1 MNVEVE
7 TLPNCIASLHI
18 ELPPDF
24 VTKEWNE
31 VVKGFRQV
39 ARIPGF
45 RPGKAPQ
52 NVVEAKFRKEIQEE
66 LTKKLV
72 SETTREAIREKGL
85 KVLSISDVDAVEFT
99 PERSMRFTAT
109 LITSPEFELP
119 EYKGISVKIPPGG
132 ITDHELD
139 LSLQKLRERQATFS
153 DVEGRPLEMDDFAV
167 IDYAATLEGRPLLE
181 VEPKA
186 PKMLGGGTDFW
197 IKLDKNTFLKGFSD
211 QLVGMRTDE
220 TRTFDLTI
228 PDDYAVAELVKRVLD
243 FNVTLKGIKSMQL
256 PDLTDEFAGQVA
268 QGLTVEKLK
277 EALHEQL
284 VAEQQ
289 QRLQTLKQNQIIH
302 YLASHVEC
310 ELPQSYVKDETRRIM
325 SEIVQH
331 NQMRGISEDV
341 LRENQKDII
350 SAASRNARDR
360 LKANFILSRIAEKEG
375 IEVKPQELRE
385 RVQILANQYRVKFEK
400 MMTELE
406 EKRAIGQVREEV
418 LIGKVLDFLTS
429 NATVE
434 IAPEDVVNS

>member
-7 TLPNCIASLHI
+7 NLPNCIASLHI

-85 KVLSISDVDAVEFT
+85 KVLSISEVDAVEFT

-119 EYKGISVKIPPGG
+119 EYKGISVKVPPSE
-132 ITDHELD
+132 ITEQELD
-139 LSLQKLRERQATFS
+139 QSLQKLRERHATFS

-167 IDYAATLEGRPLLE
+167 IDYAASLEGRPLLE

-186 PKMLGGGTDFW
+186 PKMLAGGTDFW
-197 IKLDKNTFLKGFSD
+197 IKLDENTFLKGFSD
-211 QLVGMRTDE
+211 QLVGMQTGE
-220 TRTFDLTI
+220 TRTFELTT
-228 PDDYAVAELVKRVLD
+228 PDDYGVAELAKRVLE

-256 PDLTDEFAGQVA
+256 PDLTDEFAAQVA

-277 EALHEQL
+277 EALQEQL
-284 VAEQQ
+284 VAEKE
-289 QRLQTLKQNQIIH
+289 QRLQTLKHNQIVH

-350 SAASRNARDR
+350 SAASRNARER

-385 RVQILANQYRVKFEK
+385 RVQILASQYRVKFEK

-434 IAPEDVVNS
+434 IAPEAVVNS

>member
-7 TLPNCIASLHI
+7 NLPNCIASLHI

-31 VVKGFRQV
+31 VVKGFRKV

-72 SETTREAIREKGL
+72 SQMTREAIREKGL
-85 KVLSISDVDAVEFT
+85 NVLSISDVDAVEFT

-119 EYKGISVKIPPGG
+119 DYKGIQVKVPSGEV
-132 ITDHELD
+132 TDQEVEQG
-139 LSLQKLRERQATFS
+139 LQNLRERHATFS
-153 DVEGRPLEMDDFAV
+153 DVEGRGLEMKDFAV
-167 IDYAATLEGRPLLE
+167 IDYTTTLDGRPLLE

-186 PKMLGGGTDFW
+186 PKKLGGGADFW
-197 IKLDKNTFLKGFSD
+197 IKVEENTFLKGFSD
-211 QLVGMRTDE
+211 RLLGMQSGQ
-220 TRTFDLTI
+220 TRDFNLAI
-228 PDDYAVAELVKRVLD
+228 PNDYPFAELANRALD

-256 PDLTDEFAGQVA
+256 PELTDELAAQVVAGFTLQ
-268 QGLTVEKLK
+268 KLK
-277 EALHEQL
+277 EGLKEQL
-284 VAEQQ
+284 GAEKES
-289 QRLQTLKQNQIIH
+289 RLQTLKQNQIVN

-350 SAASRNARDR
+350 SAASRNARER
-360 LKANFILSRIAEKEG
+360 LKANFILTRIAEKEG

-400 MMTELE
+400 MMSDLE
-406 EKRAIGQVREEV
+406 EKRALGQVREEV

-429 NATVE
+429 NANVE
-434 IAPEDVVNS
+434 IAPEEVVNS

>member
-1 MNVEVE
+1 MKVEVE
-7 TLPNCIASLHI
+7 NLPNCIASLHI

-31 VVKGFRQV
+31 VAKEFRQV

-109 LITSPEFELP
+109 LITAPEFELP
-119 EYKGISVKIPPGG
+119 DYNGIPVKVPSKE
-132 ITDHELD
+132 ITDQEVEQALHA
-139 LSLQKLRERQATFS
+139 LRERHATFS
-153 DVEGRPLEMDDFAV
+153 DVEGRTLAMNDFAV
-167 IDYAATLEGRPLLE
+167 IDYAATLDGRPLLE

-186 PKMLGGGTDFW
+186 PKMLEGGTDFW
-197 IKLDKNTFLKGFSD
+197 IKLDENTFLKGFSD
-211 QLVGMRTDE
+211 RLVGMRAGE
-220 TRTFDLTI
+220 ARSFDLTI
-228 PDDYAVAELVKRVLD
+228 PADYPLAELATRALD
-243 FNVTLKGIKSMQL
+243 FTVTLKGVKAMQL
-256 PDLTDEFAGQVA
+256 PELTDEFAGQVA
-268 QGLTVEKLK
+268 EGFTLEKLRESLKQQLSSEK
-277 EALHEQL
+277 ERRLH
-284 VAEQQ
+284 
-289 QRLQTLKQNQIIH
+289 TLKQNQIVN

-331 NQMRGISEDV
+331 NQMRGISEGV

-350 SAASRNARDR
+350 NAASRNARER
-360 LKANFILSRIAEKEG
+360 LKANFILTRIAEKEG
-375 IEVKPQELRE
+375 FDVKPQELRQ
-385 RVQILANQYRVKFEK
+385 RVETLANQYRVKFEK
-400 MMTELE
+400 MMSDLE
-406 EKRAIGQVREEV
+406 DKRALGQVRKEV

-429 NATVE
+429 NANVE
-434 IAPEDVVNS
+434 IAPEDVVNG

>member
-7 TLPNCIASLHI
+7 NLPNCIASLHI

-31 VVKGFRQV
+31 VAKGFRQV

-85 KVLSISDVDAVEFT
+85 KVLSISDVDGVEFT

-119 EYKGISVKIPPGG
+119 EYKGIQIKVPPDGVA
-132 ITDHELD
+132 DQEVD
-139 LSLQKLRERQATFS
+139 KALQNLQERHATFS
-153 DVEGRPLEMDDFAV
+153 DVEGRALEMNDYAV
-167 IDYAATLEGRPLLE
+167 IDYSTTLDGRPLIE

-197 IKLDKNTFLKGFSD
+197 IKLEENTFLKGFSD
-211 QLVGMRTDE
+211 QLVGMQTAE
-220 TRTFDLTI
+220 TRNFTLKV
-228 PDDYAVAELVKRVLD
+228 PDDYAVTELASCTLD
-243 FNVTLKGIKSMQL
+243 FNVSLKGIKSMQL
-256 PDLTDEFAGQVA
+256 PELTDEFAGQVA
-268 QGLTVEKLK
+268 EGLTLEKLK
-277 EALHEQL
+277 ETLKEQIA
-284 VAEQQ
+284 VDKER
-289 QRLQTLKQNQIIH
+289 RLQTFKQNQIID

-331 NQMRGISEDV
+331 NQMRGISEDT

-360 LKANFILSRIAEKEG
+360 LKANFILTRIAEKEG
-375 IEVKPQELRE
+375 IEVKPAELRE
-385 RVQILANQYRVKFEK
+385 RVQTLANQYRVKFEK
-400 MMTELE
+400 MMSELE
-406 EKRAIGQVREEV
+406 EKRALSQVREEV

-429 NATVE
+429 NANVE
-434 IAPEDVVNS
+434 IAPEEVVNS

>member
-7 TLPNCIASLHI
+7 NLPNCIASLHI

-31 VVKGFRQV
+31 VAKGFRQV

-85 KVLSISDVDAVEFT
+85 KVLSISDVQAVEFT
-99 PERSMRFTAT
+99 AEKSLRFTAN
-109 LITSPEFELP
+109 LITAPEFELP
-119 EYKGISVKIPPGG
+119 EYKGIPVKVPSEGV
-132 ITDHELD
+132 TDQELEQG
-139 LSLQKLRERQATFS
+139 LQTLRERHATFS
-153 DVEGRPLEMDDFAV
+153 DVGGRALEMNDFAV
-167 IDYAATLEGRPLLE
+167 IDYSATLDGRPLLE

-186 PKMLGGGTDFW
+186 PKMLGGGADFW
-197 IKLDKNTFLKGFSD
+197 IKLDENTFLKGFSD
-211 QLVGMRTDE
+211 QLVGMQSGE
-220 TRTFDLTI
+220 TREFDLRV
-228 PDDYAVAELVKRVLD
+228 PDVYPVAELVARVLS
-243 FNVTLKGIKSMQL
+243 FKVTLKGIKSMQL
-256 PDLTDEFAGQVA
+256 PELTDEFAGQVA
-268 QGLTVEKLK
+268 QGLTLAALRETLK
-277 EALHEQL
+277 EQL
-284 VAEQQ
+284 VIEKAG
-289 QRLQTLKQNQIIH
+289 RLQAVKQNQIVN

-360 LKANFILSRIAEKEG
+360 LKANFILTRIAEKEG

-385 RVQILANQYRVKFEK
+385 RVQALANQYRVKFEK
-400 MMTELE
+400 MMADLE
-406 EKRAIGQVREEV
+406 EKRALGQVREEV

-429 NATVE
+429 NANVE
-434 IAPEDVVNS
+434 IVPEDVVNS

>member
-7 TLPNCIASLHI
+7 NLPNCIASLHI
-18 ELPPDF
+18 ELPPDL

-85 KVLSISDVDAVEFT
+85 KVLSISDVDGVEFT
-99 PERSMRFTAT
+99 PERVMRFTAT

-119 EYKGISVKIPPGG
+119 EYKGIQVKVPPGEV
-132 ITDHELD
+132 TDQELEQA
-139 LSLQKLRERQATFS
+139 LQKLRERHATFS
-153 DVEGRPLEMDDFAV
+153 DVEGRALEMNDFAV
-167 IDYAATLEGRPLLE
+167 IDYSTTLDGRPLLE

-186 PKMLGGGTDFW
+186 PKMLGGGADFW
-197 IKLDKNTFLKGFSD
+197 IKLDENTFVKGFSD
-211 QLVGMRTDE
+211 RLVGMQTGE
-220 TRTFDLTI
+220 TRDFVLTI
-228 PDDYAVAELVKRVLD
+228 PDDYPVAELVKRVLN
-243 FNVTLKGIKSMQL
+243 FSVTLKGIKNMQL
-256 PDLTDEFAGQVA
+256 PELTDEFAGQVA
-268 QGLTVEKLK
+268 QGFKLEQLK
-277 EALHEQL
+277 ETLKEQL
-284 VAEQQ
+284 IAEKGH
-289 QRLQTLKQNQIIH
+289 RLQTMKQNQIVN

-310 ELPQSYVKDETRRIM
+310 ELPQSFVKDETRRIM

-385 RVQILANQYRVKFEK
+385 RVQMLADQYRVKYEK
-400 MMTELE
+400 MKSDLE
-406 EKRAIGQVREEV
+406 EKKAMGQVREEV
-418 LIGKVLDFLTS
+418 LMGKVLDFLTS
-429 NATVE
+429 NANVE
-434 IAPEDVVNS
+434 IVPEDVVNS